1 MALIIGEDKT
11 LNKKR
16 FTLTEPLR
24 DHLRDTLGKYYQQ
37 SNEKGYKRLNALLF
51 PDYNKRAEGGDGKS
65 ISFTDA
71 KRIQHDMNSMN
82 RKGLQYALNGG
93 DMMKNAVDG
102 FMSTA
107 RNANKEVE
115 AVKPVKPS
123 SRQLKV
129 KKTTDG
135 SLKPSKEGLVVHESI
150 RMKITESQLLA
161 LKRLANYL

>member
-1 MALIIGEDKT
+1 
-11 LNKKR
+11 
-16 FTLTEPLR
+16 
-24 DHLRDTLGKYYQQ
+24 
-37 SNEKGYKRLNALLF
+37 
-51 PDYNKRAEGGDGKS
+51 
-65 ISFTDA
+65 
-71 KRIQHDMNSMN
+71 
-82 RKGLQYALNGG
+82 
-93 DMMKNAVDG
+93 
-102 FMSTA
+102 MSTA

-135 SLKPSKEGLVVHESI
+135 SLKPSKEGLVVHESV